1 MAGETVKVA
10 CGLPHGLT
18 LEVGQANVL
27 KSGELS
33 STYAYAELV
42 GFVEAGKK
50 AVTFPNIRFGMFGV
64 TSVPADLWTAWL
76 AKNKTLRYVVEGSV
90 FVVP

>member
-1 MAGETVKVA
+1 MPDTVKVA
-10 CGLPHGLT
+10 CGLPNGLT
-18 LEVGQANVL
+18 LEVGSPTVL

-33 STYAYAELV
+33 STYKTAHLV

-50 AVTFPNIRFGMFGV
+50 AVTFPTKGKQRFGV
-64 TSVPADLWTAWL
+64 TTVATDLWAAWL

>member
-1 MAGETVKVA
+1 MPDTVNVA
-10 CGLPHGLT
+10 CGLPNGLT
-18 LEVGQANVL
+18 LEVGAAKVL

-33 STYAYAELV
+33 PTYKSVHLV

-50 AVTFPNIRFGMFGV
+50 AVTYPTKGKQRFAV
-64 TSVPADLWTAWL
+64 TSVPADVWAAWL

-90 FVVP
+90 FAVP

>member
-1 MAGETVKVA
+1 MVDKVNVA

-27 KSGELS
+27 RNGELS
-33 STYAYAELV
+33 STYQSAELV
-42 GFVEAGKK
+42 GFLVAGKK
-50 AVTFPNIRFGMFGV
+50 AVTFPDKGKQKFGV
-64 TSVPADLWTAWL
+64 TGVPADLWSAWL